1 MISESLVNRNECRN
15 ARFAIKSDK
24 FFMHFSTA
32 IHEGLDDLDRQR
44 ISIEERKELVKK
56 REKDLLRAQ

>member
-1 MISESLVNRNECRN
+1 MEALDLQLNRIILC
-15 ARFAIKSDK
+15 
-24 FFMHFSTA
+24 FSTS
-32 IHEGLDDLDRQR
+32 IHEELDDLERQR